1 MAIFDIDGIE
11 SRIGYTFKDKM
22 LLRKCFTH
30 ASYGYEHGEEN
41 NEVLEFFGDAIIEFV
56 VTEYLYK
63 NASGDEGKL
72 TEKRAK
78 VVSREPLLNAV
89 VALGLHNFVLL
100 GKGLEN
106 NKNLD
111 VKLYSSI
118 YEALVAGIYLDGGLV
133 PTKKFIK
140 NTIIADFERLRDR
153 EKRSQP
159 KKDAGAKGAYQE
171 YVQKRR
177 LGSVGYEML
186 NKFGP
191 DHKPSFRVAALLN
204 GTRLAEGVGVSKKL
218 AEAEAAEKALAKLIE
233 KERSNENF

>member
-41 NEVLEFFGDAIIEFV
+41 NEILEFFGDAIIEFV

-72 TEKRAK
+72 TAKRAL

-89 VALGLHNFVLL
+89 VALGLHQFVLL
-100 GKGLEN
+100 GRGLEN

-118 YEALVAGIYLDGGLV
+118 YEALVAGIYLDGGLPPV
-133 PTKKFIK
+133 KKFIK
-140 NTIIADFERLRDR
+140 NTIIADFEKLRDK
-153 EKRSQP
+153 EKRRQP
-159 KKDAGAKGAYQE
+159 KKDAGAKVAYQE

-177 LGSVGYEML
+177 LGSVGYETL
-186 NKFGP
+186 GKLGP

-204 GTRLAEGVGVSKKL
+204 GSRVAEGVGASKKL
-218 AEAEAAEKALAKLIE
+218 AEAEAAEKALARLME
-233 KERSNENF
+233 KERRDDTF